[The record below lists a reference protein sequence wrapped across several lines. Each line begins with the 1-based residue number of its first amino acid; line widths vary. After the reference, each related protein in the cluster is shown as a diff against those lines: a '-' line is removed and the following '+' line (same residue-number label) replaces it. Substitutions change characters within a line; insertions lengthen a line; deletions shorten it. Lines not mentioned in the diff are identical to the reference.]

1 MARRCQSRSVGEMF
15 QVERRAKFPRR
26 EKPWLVKEMKEGQC
40 GWRVIREAGG
50 EETSLD
56 RGRGQVTS
64 GPGGPDKTLMMW
76 SPRGVETCGQMQ
88 VFWLSGTGGEASVA
102 FS

>member
-1 MARRCQSRSVGEMF
+1 MARRCQSHSVGEMF
-15 QVERRAKFPRR
+15 QVEGRTKFPRR

-40 GWRVIREAGG
+40 GWRVIRQVGG

-64 GPGGPDKTLMMW
+64 GPEGPDKTLMLW
-76 SPRGVETCGQMQ
+76 SPRGVETRQVQ
-88 VFWLSGTGGEASVA
+88 VFWLRGTGGEASVA